1 MRTWNRPWK
10 RIFTA
15 FTVLAALGTAAC
27 QAQAPS
33 GPGGGGG
40 GPSPNPTAAPSDP
53 GTLTFDEGPVPFTDP
68 TTPEERA
75 STRYS
80 SGTWLLRD
88 GFFMQTA
95 AAPSQTLMI
104 QRYTGNA
111 LGKPNGV
118 AVSRYR
124 AEASVQVYEE
134 TPTDPADMVG
144 APTGIWGFIPYY
156 LDAQHFVLMM
166 ATGREA
172 MVWVVDGMRPGD
184 TWDAATSR
192 KWHVYLPQ
200 PLAVGDTVTWGARIN
215 SETSEFEVFF
225 NGDRKTTFRH
235 PMISATASPSVA
247 LVSNGNKVRYD
258 SVTLEPLSQ
267 D

>member
-1 MRTWNRPWK
+1 MRTWK
-10 RIFTA
+10 RLFTTV
-15 FTVLAALGTAAC
+15 TVLAALGTAAC

-40 GPSPNPTAAPSDP
+40 APTPAPTATPRDP
-53 GTLTFDEGPVPFTDP
+53 GNLTFDEGPAPFMDVS
-68 TTPEERA
+68 TPEERA

-80 SGTWLLRD
+80 SGNWILRD
-88 GFFMQTA
+88 GFFTQTETS
-95 AAPSQTLMI
+95 PSQTLMI

-111 LGKPNGV
+111 LGKPNGD

-124 AEASVQVYEE
+124 ADAVVQVYEA
-134 TPTDPADMVG
+134 TPADPADMVG

-156 LDAQHFVLMM
+156 VDTQHFVLLM

-172 MVWVVDGMRPGD
+172 MVWIVDGLKPGD
-184 TWDAATSR
+184 NWDAATYR

-200 PLAVGDTVTWGARIN
+200 ALAVGDTVTWGARVN
-215 SETSEFEVFF
+215 AETSEIEVTF
-225 NGDRKTTFRH
+225 NGDRKTTIRH
-235 PMISATASPSVA
+235 PMISATGSHSVA
-247 LVSNGNKVRYD
+247 LVSNGNKVHYD

-267 D
+267 E